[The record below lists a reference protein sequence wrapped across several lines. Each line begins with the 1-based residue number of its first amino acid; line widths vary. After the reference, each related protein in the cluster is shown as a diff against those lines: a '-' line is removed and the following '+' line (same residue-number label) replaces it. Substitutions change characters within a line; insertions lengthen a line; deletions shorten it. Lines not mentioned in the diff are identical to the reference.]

1 MRRSPS
7 SPASSLLHLF
17 DRIVATKVCDRPPSE
32 TRSALGLVPLIGI
45 GFHSFLDEI
54 AYSVGF
60 SVGAMTGLLMA
71 LGTVLHESP
80 EGIVTYTLLLCSGFT
95 RRRAVMLTLL
105 VAAVSTPLGTV
116 LSYPLVD
123 RPEPSVLGWLLSL
136 PTGALLYVGASH
148 LIPQI
153 SGERAGLSCLRC
165 WEATV
170 AVLITLAGG

>member
-1 MRRSPS
+1 MNLR
-7 SPASSLLHLF
+7 
-17 DRIVATKVCDRPPSE
+17 
-32 TRSALGLVPLIGI
+32 
-45 GFHSFLDEI
+45 
-54 AYSVGF
+54 
-60 SVGAMTGLLMA
+60 
-71 LGTVLHESP
+71 

-136 PTGALLYVGASH
+136 PTGALLYVGTSH

-165 WEATV
+165 WEAPV
-170 AVLITLAGG
+170 AALITLAGG